1 MLFASFLSARARGAE
16 AIAEAERAIALDPLS
31 LPARRALVDTL
42 YFLERYDETIA
53 EAERLIEFE
62 PAFFSAYWMLGLAK
76 AEKGLY
82 EEAVEVFDRGRA
94 YSYGDAALEGYAGWA
109 RALAGRADE
118 ARAIA
123 EQLKA
128 RRAGGYVAA
137 ACIGQIYQGLGDI
150 DEAIAWYRLAHAE
163 RAGHCVGYRLMP
175 LLAPVRSDPR
185 FQELVEQIESGK

>member
-1 MLFASFLSARARGAE
+1 
-16 AIAEAERAIALDPLS
+16 
-31 LPARRALVDTL
+31 L

-53 EAERLIEFE
+53 EAERIIDFE

-76 AEKGLY
+76 AAQGRY
-82 EEAVEVFDRGRA
+82 EEAVEVFDRGRK

-109 RALAGRADE
+109 RALAGRKDE

-128 RRAGGYVAA
+128 RRETGYVAA
-137 ACIGQIYQGLGDI
+137 ACIGQIYQGLGEI
-150 DEAIAWYRLAHAE
+150 DEAIAWYRLSHEE

-175 LLAPVRSDPR
+175 LMAPLRNDPR
-185 FQELVEQIESGK
+185 FQELVDRIETGE